1 MCSTVWLSGYVWVS
15 NCGAHIRKR
24 EVDEQLDKKKSSSIL
39 LFQYCETQ
47 KWTMDNVGN
56 QIGDSSDVVEH
67 LIQSGITTVILI

>member
-1 MCSTVWLSGYVWVS
+1 MNNWAKKVLS
-15 NCGAHIRKR
+15 
-24 EVDEQLDKKKSSSIL
+24 
-39 LFQYCETQ
+39 FQYCETQ